1 MYDFED
7 KCNVE
12 DWELIITEVIEEYN
26 DLTDVQKRFFS
37 RRVYTLWSAPYT
49 RMTRPE
55 MVDVVRDLAEMY
67 YEGIREGIKGVKRN
81 DK

>member
-7 KCNVE
+7 KDNEE
-12 DWELIITEVIEEYN
+12 DWELIITEVIEEYD
-26 DLTDVQKRFFS
+26 DLTDYQKTFFS
-37 RRVYTLWSAPYT
+37 GRVYTLWSAPYT

-67 YEGIREGIKGVKRN
+67 YEGIKKGKEVKQN
-81 DK
+81 DRI